1 MNEPPAEPGR
11 SIDPGPL
18 GSRARP
24 EWGRS
29 SGHAEL
35 EGRLRHAFSE
45 ARPPAAPNTLRAS
58 LELLPATAGPPRVLA
73 RWSLAR
79 GLASVAMVI
88 TALTFVGVLVASR
101 LPGLGAPVS
110 PIGSAGSTATGS
122 AATPAATAPPATT
135 PAVIPWADATPP
147 PQPARPTPRP
157 VPPGTRV
164 CAPADLSATA
174 AWLGATGSMAGSI
187 DVTNVSSTACVL
199 DGPPKLVAIRAG
211 ATTLPTVYVA
221 IAGAG
226 LGLPTPPGPGL
237 LEPGDHGGWWLSWMN
252 WCGQDLVPTAAEV
265 TLPDGKGPVVA
276 VSGATATGP
285 GIGGKPRCDAPRSPS
300 SLTVMA
306 FEYQPPEPPLIEA
319 QPAVASITAPPT
331 ATLGQ
336 DVTFMVALTN
346 VGTRP
351 AVFDPC
357 PTYTEDLLV
366 AGSRL
371 KPPADHSFALNC
383 SAMEHELA
391 PGATIVLEMRYPIP
405 SQLPA
410 GSAELLWSLDPG
422 GPFDTGAFGRV
433 AIDIVTTEKTS
444 GGSSTR

>member
-35 EGRLRHAFSE
+35 EGRLRDAFSE

-164 CAPADLSATA
+164 CTPADLSATA

-237 LEPGDHGGWWLSWMN
+237 LEPGDHGGWWLSWTN
-252 WCGQDLVPTAAEV
+252 WCGQDLVPTAAEI